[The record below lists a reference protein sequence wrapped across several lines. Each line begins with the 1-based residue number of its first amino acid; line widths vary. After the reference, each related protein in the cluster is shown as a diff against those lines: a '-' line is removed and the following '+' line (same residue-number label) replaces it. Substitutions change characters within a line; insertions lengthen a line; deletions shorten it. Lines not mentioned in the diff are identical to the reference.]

1 MQFVY
6 EKILNNYILGELIK
20 ALIIVLVII
29 IIAVNIGTYLYKSSV
44 HSFYTTNGLIVD
56 LQDTIKKDLN
66 KITDVES
73 LKETGNIIGITNNNG
88 DNNYRLYLCGRKNDK
103 LRININNTSIKNL
116 ESYPYENGCY
126 NIIDKTIVSQSTD
139 TYELKLFI
147 PKSSS
152 LTDYYANY
160 KIKVEGYPKKE

>member
-88 DNNYRLYLCGRKNDK
+88 VNNYRLFLCGRKNDK

-116 ESYPYENGCY
+116 ESYSYENGCY
-126 NIIDKTIVSQSTD
+126 NIIDRTIVSQSTD

-160 KIKVEGYPKKE
+160 KIKVEGYPKEE

>member
-6 EKILNNYILGELIK
+6 EKILSNYILMELIK
-20 ALIIVLVII
+20 ALIVVLIIVIL
-29 IIAVNIGTYLYKSSV
+29 AVNIGTYLYKNSV

-73 LKETGNIIGITNNNG
+73 LKEAGNIIGITNNNG

-116 ESYPYENGCY
+116 ESYSYENGCY
-126 NIIDKTIVSQSTD
+126 NIIAKTIVSQSTD

-160 KIKVEGYPKKE
+160 KIKVEGYTKEN

>member
-6 EKILNNYILGELIK
+6 EKILNNYILMELIK
-20 ALIIVLVII
+20 ALIVVLIIVIL
-29 IIAVNIGTYLYKSSV
+29 AVNIGTYLYKNSV

-73 LKETGNIIGITNNNG
+73 LKEAGNIIGITNNNG

-126 NIIDKTIVSQSTD
+126 NIIAKTIVSQSTD

-160 KIKVEGYPKKE
+160 KIKVEGYTKEN

>member
-88 DNNYRLYLCGRKNDK
+88 VNNYRLFLCGRKNDK

-116 ESYPYENGCY
+116 ESYSYENDCY

-160 KIKVEGYPKKE
+160 KIKVEGYPKEE

>member
-6 EKILNNYILGELIK
+6 EKILNNYILMELIK
-20 ALIIVLVII
+20 ALIVVLII
-29 IIAVNIGTYLYKSSV
+29 IILAVNIGTYLYKNSV

-73 LKETGNIIGITNNNG
+73 LKEAGNIIGITNNNG

-116 ESYPYENGCY
+116 ESYSYENGCY
-126 NIIDKTIVSQSTD
+126 NIIAKTIASQSTD

-160 KIKVEGYPKKE
+160 KIKVEGYTKEN

>member
-1 MQFVY
+1 M
-6 EKILNNYILGELIK
+6 ELIK
-20 ALIIVLVII
+20 ALIVVLIIVIL
-29 IIAVNIGTYLYKSSV
+29 AVNIGTYLYKNSV
-44 HSFYTTNGLIVD
+44 HSFYTTNGLIAD

-73 LKETGNIIGITNNNG
+73 LKEAGNIIGITNNNG

-116 ESYPYENGCY
+116 ESYSYENGCY
-126 NIIDKTIVSQSTD
+126 NIIAKTIVSQSTD

-160 KIKVEGYPKKE
+160 KIKVEGYTKEN

>member
-88 DNNYRLYLCGRKNDK
+88 VNNYRLFLCGSKNDK

-160 KIKVEGYPKKE
+160 KIKVEGYSKEK

>member
-1 MQFVY
+1 M
-6 EKILNNYILGELIK
+6 ELIK
-20 ALIIVLVII
+20 ALIVVLIIVIL
-29 IIAVNIGTYLYKSSV
+29 AVNIGTYLYKSSV

-73 LKETGNIIGITNNNG
+73 LKEAGNIIGITNNNG

-116 ESYPYENGCY
+116 ESYSYENGCY
-126 NIIDKTIVSQSTD
+126 NIIAKTIVSRSTD

-160 KIKVEGYPKKE
+160 KIKVEGYTKEK

>member
-88 DNNYRLYLCGRKNDK
+88 VNNYRLFLCGRKNDK

-116 ESYPYENGCY
+116 ESYSYENGCY

-160 KIKVEGYPKKE
+160 KIKVEGYPKEE